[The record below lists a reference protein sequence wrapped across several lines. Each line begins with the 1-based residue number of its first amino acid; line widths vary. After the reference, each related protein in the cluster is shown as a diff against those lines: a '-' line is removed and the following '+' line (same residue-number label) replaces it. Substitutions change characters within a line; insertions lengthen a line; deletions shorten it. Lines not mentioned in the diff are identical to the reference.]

1 MKFDEKNTIVKQV
14 LSKEEIEEIY
24 WLVEKSYNKYLM
36 RSFTQTVSDFDLP
49 YRIAKQIISHA
60 EEISG
65 ESGLEIESYQFAKYK
80 KVVDEDGSVLMP
92 NLTPHCDLTFT
103 EPRFTFDYQIGGNT
117 SWPLY
122 VEGREYTLGNNEA
135 ITFSGTH
142 QVHWRQRKN
151 FADTDYIDMVF
162 FHLKKRV
169 GSPYPE
175 SVITDLNAKIDS
187 YTELYRS
194 GQYDE

>member
-1 MKFDEKNTIVKQV
+1 MKFNEKNAIIKNVM
-14 LSKEEIEEIY
+14 SKEEVEEIY

-36 RSFTQTVSDFDLP
+36 KTFTQTVSDFDLP
-49 YRIAKQIISHA
+49 YRIAKKIIAHA

-65 ESGLEIESYQFAKYK
+65 ECGLEIESYQFAKYN

-92 NLTPHCDLTFT
+92 NLTPHCDLTFP

-122 VEGREYTLGNNEA
+122 VEGEKYVLSNNEA
-135 ITFSGTH
+135 LTFSGTH
-142 QVHWRQRKN
+142 QVHWRERKT
-151 FADTDYIDMVF
+151 FSDTDYIDMVF

-169 GSPYPE
+169 GTPYSP
-175 SVITDLNAKIDS
+175 SVIEEVQHKIDG
-187 YTELYRS
+187 YMEMYQN
-194 GQYDE
+194 GKYDG